1 MLPRYIQRLEI
12 LASFSELF
20 EKDPLVYSYQCSIA
34 MDGYKD
40 TEYSYIIICNT
51 IDGIVRKNGGRFC
64 ISFPPI
70 QFVCVLLYLCLNC
83 ALVVNF
89 AQNNEELLTSKNQPH
104 DYNTASS
111 GTS

>member
-64 ISFPPI
+64 ISFPPYS
-70 QFVCVLLYLCLNC
+70 VCVCFTLLVLKLRFGSKLC
-83 ALVVNF
+83 A
-89 AQNNEELLTSKNQPH
+89 K
-104 DYNTASS
+104 
-111 GTS
+111 